1 MVCPDSKGRGL
12 PAQSVVR
19 VQSGFCV
26 GYSHLVC
33 HAMPCHVCHAM
44 RTLFA
49 TINVYILQRFC
60 PHTSRYKPLDYFAQC
75 WFELWKETWIR
86 LWFFFWWI
94 WSISAIFCESM
105 AFPDIRPWH
114 NCVISVVTQW
124 HCCLTTRRTWVAF
137 PDHQN
142 MDIRLIL
149 QSVPLI
155 NTLAKIWSWAL
166 GTDTSHQITTVKTT
180 TTRYVAKVKT
190 RGSQGLPLQNHSAR
204 LSVVL
209 KSVCVCVC
217 QRVFLGVLFRFYASG
232 ASLHAWH
239 RTQQS
244 PHMTKISTPQSFQR
258 TSER

>member
-33 HAMPCHVCHAM
+33 HAMPCVHCLRPLMCTYCRDFVLTQVDINLWIILLNADLSCGK
-44 RTLFA
+44 RLEFA
-49 TINVYILQRFC
+49 YV
-60 PHTSRYKPLDYFAQC
+60 
-75 WFELWKETWIR
+75 
-86 LWFFFWWI
+86 FFFWWI

-124 HCCLTTRRTWVAF
+124 QCCLTTRRTWVAF

-166 GTDTSHQITTVKTT
+166 GTDTFHQITTVKTT

-190 RGSQGLPLQNHSAR
+190 RGSQGLPL
-204 LSVVL
+204 
-209 KSVCVCVC
+209 
-217 QRVFLGVLFRFYASG
+217 
-232 ASLHAWH
+232 
-239 RTQQS
+239 
-244 PHMTKISTPQSFQR
+244 
-258 TSER
+258 